1 MKQIKVFRLR
11 VWFHQVLTPTFIKN
25 ISRTDLKQ
33 NEPGVSKLPA
43 CFFMI
48 FQKQLYKNMPDTD
61 INNFVKAFSIKYNS
75 VILLH
80 PHVLLNKKPWSRTF
94 LSFKTVKKHI
104 KKIWEWYKS
113 ENFARLPKLNL
124 KVIVNLKLRGE
135 NIYIF
140 IMQSCDFL
148 ANLYGSS
155 TSN

>member
-61 INNFVKAFSIKYNS
+61 INNFVKAFLIKYNS

-80 PHVLLNKKPWSRTF
+80 PHVLLNKKP
-94 LSFKTVKKHI
+94 
-104 KKIWEWYKS
+104 
-113 ENFARLPKLNL
+113 
-124 KVIVNLKLRGE
+124 
-135 NIYIF
+135 
-140 IMQSCDFL
+140 
-148 ANLYGSS
+148 
-155 TSN
+155 